1 MKKIFA
7 ILVSL
12 LFLGS
17 VVGIAS
23 VTATCYLPD
32 EITVRVGETFTVQY
46 PCSICEE
53 GYLEEISDI
62 DGYVTYRALNPGKVT
77 FCYDCKSESST
88 CSTITILPRSL
99 PMDKFMKIFGFGKEK

>member
-1 MKKIFA
+1 MKRILA

-32 EITVRVGETFTVQY
+32 VTTVRVGETFTVQY
-46 PCSICEE
+46 PCDICEE

-62 DGYVTYRALNPGKVT
+62 DGYVTYRALKPGKVT
-77 FCYDCKSESST
+77 FCSSCT
-88 CSTITILPRSL
+88 CEIYCATVTILPKSL
-99 PMDKFMKIFGFGKEK
+99 PMDKFMKIFGFGQKD